1 MIWEFDLLL
10 LGLLIAA
17 AVVAIRVRQLVAT
30 VAVLSIYSLLV
41 ALLFANMGAVDVAY
55 VEAVLGS
62 ALSGVFLLIAVLATD
77 NVRTTRSRRA
87 QWVAGPVVLALVGL
101 LLYATTG
108 LPDRG
113 DPNAPASTSP
123 EVEYYVAESLD
134 DTKTPNVVTSILG
147 DYRSL
152 DTLGET
158 TVVFTAALAVGL
170 ILRRGLPRRNDA
182 TADTANSTATPGSAS
197 ADAAATDSAS
207 TDGEGTA
214 S

>member
-30 VAVLSIYSLLV
+30 VAVLSIYSLLT

-77 NVRTTRSRRA
+77 NVQTKRSRRA
-87 QWVAGPVVLALVGL
+87 EWIAIPAVLALVGL
-101 LLYATTG
+101 LLYATTD

-113 DPNAPASTSP
+113 DPNSPASSS
-123 EVEYYVAESLD
+123 EAVEYYVAESLD
-134 DTKTPNVVTSILG
+134 DAKTPNVVTTILA
-147 DYRSL
+147 DYRGL

-158 TVVFTAALAVGL
+158 SVVFTAALAVGL
-170 ILRRGLPRRNDA
+170 ILRRGLPRRSA
-182 TADTANSTATPGSAS
+182 TPEGTSGSTAHPGPTPGTS
-197 ADAAATDSAS
+197 
-207 TDGEGTA
+207 GEGTT
-214 S
+214 